1 MAENLNYQLGLLH
14 FSHLLISI
22 DGFID
27 DRERKILSN
36 MRIEEQIAESTYAE
50 FEKSILKKTDRQLYV
65 EGIDLLSECTEQ
77 EKLCAFVQLYRVSE
91 ADGSIHEKEVRF
103 LLFSLK
109 ETQIDFEDVLLAAR
123 MAQASQSKKQTEK
136 VKVA

>member
-1 MAENLNYQLGLLH
+1 M
-14 FSHLLISI
+14 
-22 DGFID
+22 
-27 DRERKILSN
+27 
-36 MRIEEQIAESTYAE
+36 
-50 FEKSILKKTDRQLYV
+50 YV
-65 EGIDLLSECTEQ
+65 EGIDLLNECSEH

-91 ADGSIHEKEVRF
+91 ADGFIHEREVRF

-136 VKVA
+136 IKVA